1 MRINSNQSWE
11 NFWKAAE
18 YYSFTPTKKEY
29 INRNAVLGYLN
40 DIWLTA
46 TPTDSTPSEERQL
59 AISRCMGLK
68 DAMDAVH
75 EFPAADVVPV
85 VHGRWLPTSDANKKR
100 CSLCD
105 VIHLIAQYPHG
116 EINFCPNCGADMR
129 KSNG

>member
-11 NFWKAAE
+11 NFWKASE
-18 YYSFTPTKKEY
+18 YYSSTTAKKEY

-46 TPTDSTPSEERQL
+46 TPTDSTPSEERPL
-59 AISRCMGLK
+59 AISRCMGLQ

-75 EFPAADVVPV
+75 EFPAADVKPV
-85 VHGRWLPTSDANKKR
+85 VQGKWVEQPKDFD
-100 CSLCD
+100 LCG
-105 VIHLIAQYPHG
+105 VEYFACNQCGFECQLKY
-116 EINFCPNCGADMR
+116 NYCPNCGADMR